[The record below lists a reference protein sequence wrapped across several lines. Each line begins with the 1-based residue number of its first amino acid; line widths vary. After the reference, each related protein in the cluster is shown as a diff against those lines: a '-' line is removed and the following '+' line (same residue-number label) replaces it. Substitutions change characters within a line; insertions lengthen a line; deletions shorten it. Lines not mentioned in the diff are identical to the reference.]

1 MLRGLYKTGYMNTPQ
16 IKQIRFNLN
25 EMKKSFSGFKTRI
38 CAIGNILEGDKLS
51 MNQHKVYSVYPA
63 GSLQSIQRWWYAESR
78 KTTLKQL
85 SVNFLEYMQFVDMC
99 VDATRVHP
107 LDPMYLELCY
117 DNIEFQ
123 DTIRGGIQNLK
134 KTYEKDAEHDEDAK
148 KICKYLNVLLDTMVE
163 FKSHVIRRA
172 YRRLYHQKLAE
183 RLDETVLARTTV
195 DGKDIEFSEVSTTVD
210 VMSREGNTLEGTIS
224 ESKESNESKEPSIH
238 EVRKQ
243 PNSLEML
250 AIVYPGDSEE
260 LKKHAEAVERG
271 DEETSSF
278 YDSDEEQEYIQRIRR
293 RMKSKEGNESHITS
307 TQNTQ
312 TRYTHFSESMNSLDT
327 PVRGASSSDD
337 ETI

>member
-1 MLRGLYKTGYMNTPQ
+1 MLRGLYKTGYMDSPQ
-16 IKQIRFNLN
+16 IKQIRFNLK
-25 EMKKSFSGFKTRI
+25 EMKKSFTEFKTRI
-38 CAIGNILEGDKLS
+38 GAIGNVLEGDKLS

-63 GSLQSIQRWWYAESR
+63 GNLQSIQRWWYAESR

-107 LDPMYLELCY
+107 LDPMYLEMCY

-123 DTIRGGIQNLK
+123 DAIRGGIQNLK

-183 RLDETVLARTTV
+183 RLDETVLARTTM
-195 DGKDIEFSEVSTTVD
+195 DGKDIEFSEVSNTDDTN
-210 VMSREGNTLEGTIS
+210 REGKTLEGTIS
-224 ESKESNESKEPSIH
+224 ESKEPTIH
-238 EVRKQ
+238 QVRKQ

-293 RMKSKEGNESHITS
+293 RMKSKEGNESHITHP
-307 TQNTQ
+307 QNTQ
-312 TRYTHFSESMNSLDT
+312 PRYTHFSESINSLDT

>member
-1 MLRGLYKTGYMNTPQ
+1 MLRGLYKKGYMDSPQ
-16 IKQIRFNLN
+16 IKQIRFNLK
-25 EMKKSFSGFKTRI
+25 EMKKSFTEFKTRI
-38 CAIGNILEGDKLS
+38 GAIGNVLEGDKLS
-51 MNQHKVYSVYPA
+51 MNQYKVYSVYPA
-63 GSLQSIQRWWYAESR
+63 GNLQSIQRWWYAESR

-107 LDPMYLELCY
+107 LDPMYLEMCY

-123 DTIRGGIQNLK
+123 DAIRVGIQNLK

-195 DGKDIEFSEVSTTVD
+195 DGKDIEFSEVSNTDDTN
-210 VMSREGNTLEGTIS
+210 REGKTLEGTIS
-224 ESKESNESKEPSIH
+224 EPKEPKEPSIH

-293 RMKSKEGNESHITS
+293 RMKSKEGNEPHITHP
-307 TQNTQ
+307 QNTQ
-312 TRYTHFSESMNSLDT
+312 TRYTHFSESINSLDT